1 MESNMALWQ
10 LGFLTMDFS
19 ELVIDTVSTENESKA
34 SIFSY
39 NIKPTVPLNP
49 QKVQRSL
56 YKKES

>member
-10 LGFLTMDFS
+10 LGFLTMAFS
-19 ELVIDTVSTENESKA
+19 ELVADTVSTKNESKA

-39 NIKPTVPLNP
+39 NKKPTVPMNP
-49 QKVQRSL
+49 KKAQRSL